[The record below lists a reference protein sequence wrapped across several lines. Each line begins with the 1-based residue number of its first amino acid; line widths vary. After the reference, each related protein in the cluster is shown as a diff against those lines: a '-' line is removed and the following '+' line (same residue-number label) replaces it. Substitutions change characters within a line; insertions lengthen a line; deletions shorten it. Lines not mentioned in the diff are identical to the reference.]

1 MSQWTNIYAPLL
13 GRILLGGFFLW
24 SGIQKALNFPAFID
38 FFTRPGYPYPLYLA
52 LFVIILEVVFGI
64 ALIVDIKARLSAIV
78 LAIYMVAISL
88 LFSKIA
94 STIDVQIFLQN
105 MAIVGGLLTVA
116 GYGTSRWTPGWQR

>member
-1 MSQWTNIYAPLL
+1 MNQWTNIYAPLL

-38 FFTRPGYPYPLYLA
+38 FFTRPGYPYPLYFA
-52 LFVIILEVVFGI
+52 LGVLLVEIIFGI
-64 ALIVDIKARLSAIV
+64 ALVVDVKTRLSAIV
-78 LAIYMVAISL
+78 LTIYMVTVSF

-105 MAIVGGLLTVA
+105 MAIVGGLLTTA